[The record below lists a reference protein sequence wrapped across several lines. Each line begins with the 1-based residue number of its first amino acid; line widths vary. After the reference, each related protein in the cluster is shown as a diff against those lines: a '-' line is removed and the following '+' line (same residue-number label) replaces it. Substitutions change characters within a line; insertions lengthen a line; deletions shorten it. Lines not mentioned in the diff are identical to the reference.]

1 MLNTLPALQALF
13 QQALLDADEAVPTA
27 LAARLLPGPVAG
39 FGVAERLHIYR
50 HAYMARLTEALRESF
65 GHSARYL
72 DAQFD
77 GKGVS
82 AFDRLA
88 AAYVQSH
95 PSAMRNINAYG
106 QDWPRWLG
114 EHLARWP
121 ELSELAGLDWQLR
134 RSFDGPDGMPLTLQ
148 GLAACV
154 GEPGWEWQPLRPVPT
169 FGRLQFSTNALA
181 LWHAMD
187 QDAPVPAAATLAA
200 PLTVVVWRV
209 GERPHFRS
217 VEPFEARA
225 LDALVEQGSFG
236 AMCALLQQQGEALAP
251 ADLAAAAGALLRRWV
266 DEALLDDPGGQHAV
280 VAAAGPGVGVSR

>member
-1 MLNTLPALQALF
+1 MLNTLPALQAQF
-13 QQALLDADEAVPTA
+13 QQALLGTDEAVPAA
-27 LAARLLPGPVAG
+27 LAARLLPGPIAG

-50 HAYMARLTEALRESF
+50 HAYAARLTEALRETF

-77 GKGVS
+77 GKGAS

-88 AAYVQSH
+88 MAYVHAH
-95 PSAMRNINAYG
+95 PSLERNINAYG
-106 QDWPRWLG
+106 RDWPGWLG

-121 ELSELAGLDWQLR
+121 ELSELASLDWQLR
-134 RSFDGPDGMPLTLQ
+134 RAFDGPDGMPLTLQ
-148 GLAACV
+148 RLAARV
-154 GEPGWEWQPLRPVPT
+154 GELGWEWQPLCPVPT

-181 LWHAMD
+181 LWHALD
-187 QDAPVPAAATLAA
+187 QDAPVPAATALPA

-209 GERPHFRS
+209 GEQPHFRS

-236 AMCALLQQQGEALAP
+236 AMCALLQQEDEALAP
-251 ADLAAAAGALLRRWV
+251 ADLAAATGALLRRWV
-266 DEALLDDPGGQHAV
+266 DEALLDDPGDQYTV
-280 VAAAGPGVGVSR
+280 VEAAGPGAGMSR

>member
-1 MLNTLPALQALF
+1 MLSTLPALQALF
-13 QQALLDADEAVPTA
+13 QQALLDADAAVPPA
-27 LAARLLPGPVAG
+27 LAARLLPGPIAG

-50 HAYMARLTEALRESF
+50 HAYTARLTEALRETF

-77 GKGVS
+77 GKGAS

-88 AAYVQSH
+88 GAYVQSH
-95 PSAMRNINAYG
+95 PSGVCNINAYG

-121 ELSELAGLDWQLR
+121 ELAELAGLDWQLR
-134 RSFDGPDGMPLTLQ
+134 RAFDGPDGAPLTLQ
-148 GLAACV
+148 GLAARV

-181 LWHAMD
+181 LWHALD

-200 PLTVVVWRV
+200 PVTVVVWRV

-225 LDALVEQGSFG
+225 LEALVEQGSFG
-236 AMCALLQQQGEALAP
+236 AMCALLQQHDEILAP
-251 ADLAAAAGALLRRWV
+251 AELAAATGALLRRWV
-266 DEALLDDPGGQHAV
+266 DEALLEDPGSRPAV
-280 VAAAGPGVGVSR
+280 VAGLGAGVEMPR